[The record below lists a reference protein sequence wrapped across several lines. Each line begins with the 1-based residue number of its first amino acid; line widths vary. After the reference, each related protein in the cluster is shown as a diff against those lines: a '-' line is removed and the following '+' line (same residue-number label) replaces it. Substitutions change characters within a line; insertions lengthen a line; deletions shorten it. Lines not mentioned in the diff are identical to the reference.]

1 MQFFSN
7 VTESELL
14 EEDRTLLNCH
24 IQSHGNVKPNV
35 TVELTDAY
43 SRRLAFEEHSPLN
56 YSTVVQYSVS
66 VTSSMSGSFYCN
78 VTAAVITMETV
89 SKTLDVTLS
98 RSLTGELFEV

>member
-7 VTESELL
+7 ATESELL
-14 EEDRTLLNCH
+14 EEDSTVLNCH
-24 IQSHGNVKPNV
+24 IQSHGNLKPNV
-35 TVELTDAY
+35 TVELTDAH

-56 YSTVVQYSVS
+56 YSTVVQYNMS
-66 VTSSMSGSFYCN
+66 VTSSMSGPFYCN
-78 VTAAVITMETV
+78 VTAAVVSMETV